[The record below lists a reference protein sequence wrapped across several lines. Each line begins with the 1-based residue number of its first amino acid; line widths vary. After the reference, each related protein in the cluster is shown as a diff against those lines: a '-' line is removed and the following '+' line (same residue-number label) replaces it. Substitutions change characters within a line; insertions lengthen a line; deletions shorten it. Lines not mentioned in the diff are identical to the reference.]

1 MDSTLNQRELARADE
16 PLSRLE
22 EQLSKLAHDAELHP
36 SGPQT
41 AAKNIFRPA
50 ASDAR
55 GNRISRGRWA
65 LHGSAG
71 LLLAAGIGVAGII
84 WLGSP
89 GDAAKTAPSQPAPLA
104 DAAPTAALSPE
115 LTPLLQAIARDLA
128 SMGKEI
134 GQLKA
139 GRELMVRDNANLSE
153 QLKADKE
160 QLTRAVVG
168 LSEQLKASLEQVSR
182 DNAIVAGQI
191 SGIQDQLAR
200 VVSHAPEQT
209 APPKRAASPGRPT
222 PPAPQQ
228 AAPAARAPA
237 PKLSTA
243 QAAAQPK
250 AEKPKLSSTSRP
262 PTR

>member
-89 GDAAKTAPSQPAPLA
+89 GDAAKTAPSQPAP
-104 DAAPTAALSPE
+104 E

-200 VVSHAPEQT
+200 VVSQAPEQT